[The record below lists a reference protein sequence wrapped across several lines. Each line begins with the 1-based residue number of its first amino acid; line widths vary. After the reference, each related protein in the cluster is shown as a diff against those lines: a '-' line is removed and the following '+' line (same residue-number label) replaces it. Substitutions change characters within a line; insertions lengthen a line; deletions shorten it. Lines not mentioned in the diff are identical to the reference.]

1 VPGLTRS
8 PRAARQLVHSIAFG
22 STGAPARRQA
32 ATTRDAHDLQRR
44 HARWWDHRN
53 VVGLCIARKLCQGRR
68 GEPCLQVL
76 VRRKMPRGRLDRRH
90 RVPDSV
96 DAPGL
101 GRVLT
106 DVRAVGSGRT
116 QALVS
121 AARPAQPGFNTGH
134 ELGGSGTLGLVA
146 RDRLTGGAVGIS
158 CGHVIARYGRA
169 APGDLVLVP
178 SLREARD
185 QDVVA
190 EAPLGTLLAVSL
202 VGTGFDDGPTNVDAA
217 SFVPDAASDLS
228 DVVAVLGQRPNG
240 IRARVPLDLP
250 VRKVGFMTELTFGE
264 VQATEMVIGLSFP
277 LPGGA
282 RTVWFADQVGVSTFT
297 ADGDSG
303 ALVMDE
309 DGAAVGLHIGRV
321 DGLSVCTPIGR
332 VLDALD
338 CDLP

>member
-1 VPGLTRS
+1 MTRS
-8 PRAARQLVHSIAFG
+8 PRAARQLVHAIAFG
-22 STGAPARRQA
+22 PSLSKGRPAPAA
-32 ATTRDAHDLQRR
+32 ARDARDLQRR
-44 HARWWDHRN
+44 HARWWEHRN
-53 VVGLCIARKLCQGRR
+53 VVGLCIARKVCQGRR

-76 VRRKMPRGRLDRRH
+76 VRRKVPRGRLDRRH
-90 RVPDSV
+90 RVPDHV
-96 DAPGL
+96 EAPGL

-106 DVRAVGSGRT
+106 DVRAVGRGRT

-121 AARPAQPGFNTGH
+121 VRRPARPGFNTGH

-169 APGDLVLVP
+169 TPGDLVLVP

-185 QDVVA
+185 QDVVGQ
-190 EAPLGTLLAVSL
+190 APLGTLLAVSL
-202 VGTGFDDGPTNVDAA
+202 VGTTFEDGLTNVDAA
-217 SFVPDAASDLS
+217 SFAPDDPADLS
-228 DVVAVLGQRPNG
+228 GALAVLGRAPAG
-240 IRARVPLDLP
+240 VRARVPLDLP
-250 VRKVGFMTELTFGE
+250 VHKVGFMTELTFGE
-264 VQATEMVIGLSFP
+264 VQATDMVIGLSFP

-282 RTVWFADQVGVSTFT
+282 RTIWFADQVGVSTFT

-309 DGAAVGLHIGRV
+309 DGAAVGLHIGSV
-321 DGLSVCTPIGR
+321 DGLSVCTPIAR
-332 VLDALD
+332 VLDALG